1 MTPAHAAGLRTPLDG
16 ALTSL
21 TAFAPKLLG
30 FLAILII
37 GWIVAAILKRAVK
50 GLLDKAGFAQ
60 AIERGGLTKAIG
72 DHHDPSQVVA
82 RLVYYAILLIALTM
96 AFGIFGRNPVSDL
109 LAAVVAFL
117 PKAAIAIVIVLVTA
131 AIARAVR
138 DLIAGVL
145 GGLSYARLMANLAG
159 VFILGLGIIA
169 ALNQMGVATTVTT
182 PILITVLATIGGIL
196 IVGVGGGLIRP
207 MQRRWDR
214 WLDVAER
221 ESRNISHTVHYNAR
235 PGPGSQPAEPEPE
248 APAGTGWVSA
258 MDATTE
264 QFPTI
269 RHTDGH
275 HGHGPAA

>member
-1 MTPAHAAGLRTPLDG
+1 MTAVERAVS
-16 ALTSL
+16 SL
-21 TAFAPKLLG
+21 TDFAPKLLG
-30 FLAILII
+30 FLAILVV
-37 GWIVAAILKRAVK
+37 GWIVAAVLRRAAK
-50 GLLDKAGFAQ
+50 GLLDKAGFAH

-72 DHHDPSQVVA
+72 PNHDPSRVVA
-82 RLVYYAILLIALTM
+82 QLVYYAILLIALTM

-109 LAAVVAFL
+109 LSAIVAFL
-117 PKAAIAIVIVLVTA
+117 PKAAIAVVIVLVTA

-138 DLIAGVL
+138 DLIAGIL

-159 VFILGLGIIA
+159 VFIVGLGIIA

-196 IVGVGGGLIRP
+196 VVGVGGGLIRP

-235 PGPGSQPAEPEPE
+235 PGSGSHPPPADEPAAETTEPD
-248 APAGTGWVSA
+248 APTGTGWVSS
-258 MDATTE
+258 MEATTE
-264 QFPTI
+264 QFPAI
-269 RHTDGH
+269 RFTDEYQ
-275 HGHGPAA
+275 GPAA